1 MASDELEQRVV
12 LRARATPAAPARV
25 NLFVDGVDVIP
36 KVFLGR
42 RQSSESS
49 ESSGSGGPSQGSALL
64 SLRGPFSG
72 AIPFGAFDVLYLD
85 ASLRVVRT
93 SPQGFLA
100 INVRDEIGD

>member
-42 RQSSESS
+42 RQSSERSG
-49 ESSGSGGPSQGSALL
+49 SGSGGPSQGSALL

-100 INVRDEIGD
+100 INVRDEIGGD